1 MSIQDILNNY
11 SGIVAI
17 FGYLLALIIIM
28 SFRKGKDSTVV
39 EDNTV
44 KEDLPLGIND
54 EDATIACLIA
64 SIDYRNECHEDIRI
78 KSVRKVG

>member
-1 MSIQDILNNY
+1 MSIQDIWNNY

-17 FGYLLALIIIM
+17 FGYLLVLIIIM
-28 SFRKGKDSTVV
+28 SFRKGNDSTVL

-44 KEDLPLGIND
+44 KEDLPLDIND

>member
-1 MSIQDILNNY
+1 MSIQDIWKNY

-17 FGYLLALIIIM
+17 FGYLLVLIIIM
-28 SFRKGKDSTVV
+28 SFRKGKDNTVV

-44 KEDLPLGIND
+44 KEDLPLDIND